1 MGQVI
6 GLNLV
11 AKTELIVN
19 EINVPCWDMK
29 VYINLTQPFRHLYA
43 EVWWYDGLG
52 YLFDSLHGPHH
63 LNVPPQ

>member
-43 EVWWYDGLG
+43 EVW
-52 YLFDSLHGPHH
+52 
-63 LNVPPQ
+63 